1 MHWSVAAKII
11 MGGMMLAAADG
22 VPAWKLATSSLW
34 ARAERAAA
42 PRPEIPV
49 TAGTA
54 APKDVPVY
62 VEGLGTVQAFNTVAV
77 RTRVDG
83 QITKVFFREGQEV
96 KAGDPLFQIDP
107 RPFQAALQQAQAA
120 KDKDEAQLQSAQL
133 DLDRYAK
140 LVPSG
145 IQTRQSYD
153 QQKGTVGQLQGA
165 VKADQA
171 QIDSAQLNL
180 DYSLIRSPIEG
191 RTGQRIVDA
200 GNFVQASQ
208 NANLVTIAQLRP
220 IYVSFTVPADRLD
233 DIRKARASQ
242 PLKVVAYAMDD
253 KTALADG
260 ELTLIDNQVDDAT
273 GTIHLKAQ
281 FDNSDEPLWPGAFVN
296 ARLVLSTREN
306 AVTVPAESVMQGPN
320 GPYAYV
326 VRDDDTVQHRDV
338 DVAATQEG
346 LAVIAKG
353 LAAGDRVVVE
363 GQYRLTDGA
372 KVKIAEPQQANLGR
386 PRAP

>member
-11 MGGMMLAAADG
+11 IGGMVLAAADG
-22 VPAWKLATSSLW
+22 IPAWKLATSSLW
-34 ARAERAAA
+34 AQAERA
-42 PRPEIPV
+42 PSRPPEIPV
-49 TAGTA
+49 TVGTA
-54 APKDVPVY
+54 ALKNVPVY

-77 RTRVDG
+77 KTRVDG

-96 KAGDPLFQIDP
+96 KVGDPLFQIDP
-107 RPFQAALQQAQAA
+107 RPFQAALEQAQAA
-120 KDKDEAQLQSAQL
+120 KEKDEAQLQSAQL

-153 QQKGTVGQLQGA
+153 QQKGTVGQLQGS

-191 RTGQRIVDA
+191 RTGQRIVDL
-200 GNFVQASQ
+200 GNFVQVSQ
-208 NANLVTIAQLRP
+208 NANLVTITQIKP
-220 IYVSFTVPADRLD
+220 IYVSFTLPADRLD
-233 DIRKARASQ
+233 EIRNAQAKQS
-242 PLKVVAYAMDD
+242 LKVVAYDMDD

-260 ELTLIDNQVDDAT
+260 ELTLIDNQVDVAT

-281 FDNSDEPLWPGAFVN
+281 FANADEPLWPGAFVN
-296 ARLVLSTREN
+296 ARLVLSTRDN
-306 AVTVPAESVMQGPN
+306 AVTVPAETVMQGPN

-326 VRDDDTVQHRDV
+326 MRDDDTVQHRDV
-338 DVAATQEG
+338 TVAATQEG
-346 LAVIAKG
+346 LAVISKG

-372 KVKIAEPQQANLGR
+372 KVKIAEPQQANLAR
-386 PRAP
+386 PRAQ